1 VIVVRFVFFVL
12 IPFLSF
18 SQEQDVQFYGHR
30 GCRGL
35 MPENSIESFQK
46 AIELGVDGIEL
57 DVVVNKDR
65 QLVISHEPY
74 FKASFC
80 WDSTGREIKNEKRW
94 NIYEMTQE
102 QINRFDCGSKIHSN
116 FTEQAKFRSSKPLL
130 QELFSNVDLSNTTIL
145 FEVKSNP
152 TEYGKSQP
160 LPNEFVKL
168 IAVEIANFSY
178 RDNIVFMSFDK
189 QILEEIHLQLP
200 TYKCIYLTYLPFV
213 KAEKF
218 VNQLTFKPYGLG
230 MFYKTISGSDARYL
244 HENNMKLFAWT
255 VNKPRIKKKLIRN
268 KVDGIIT
275 DYPDLIHQK

>member
-1 VIVVRFVFFVL
+1 MLRFIFITLISFV
-12 IPFLSF
+12 SY
-18 SQEQDVQFYGHR
+18 SQENSVLYFGHR

-46 AIELGVDGIEL
+46 AIELGVDGIEF

-74 FKASFC
+74 FKAAFC
-80 WDSTGREIKNEKRW
+80 LDPNGKKINNEKRW
-94 NIYEMTQE
+94 NIYELSQAE
-102 QINRFDCGSKIHSN
+102 ISQFDCGSKIHPN
-116 FTEQAKFRSSKPLL
+116 FSEQAKFSSSIPLL
-130 QELFSNVDLSNTTIL
+130 QELFKKVDLSNTTIL

-200 TYKCIYLTYLPFV
+200 TYKCIYLTYLPYV

-218 VNQLTFKPYGLG
+218 VNQLSFKPYALG
-230 MFYKTISGSDARYL
+230 MFHRTIHRKDSKYL
-244 HENNMKLFAWT
+244 HMNGIKLFAWT
-255 VNKPRIKKKLIRN
+255 VNKKRSQNRLLRLKI
-268 KVDGIIT
+268 DGIIT
-275 DYPDLIHQK
+275 DYPDSIK

>member
-1 VIVVRFVFFVL
+1 MLRFIFITLFSFV
-12 IPFLSF
+12 SY
-18 SQEQDVQFYGHR
+18 SQEHSVLYFGHR

-35 MPENSIESFQK
+35 MPENSIESFHK
-46 AIELGVDGIEL
+46 AIDLDVDGIEL

-74 FKASFC
+74 FKTSFC
-80 WDSTGREIKNEKRW
+80 LDPNGMKINNEKRW
-94 NIYEMTQE
+94 NIYELSQAE
-102 QINRFDCGSKIHSN
+102 ISQFDCGSKIHPN
-116 FTEQAKFRSSKPLL
+116 FSQQAKFSSSKPLL
-130 QELFSNVDLSNTTIL
+130 QELFNKVDLSNTTIL
-145 FEVKSNP
+145 FEVKSKS
-152 TEYGKSQP
+152 TEYGISQP
-160 LPNEFVKL
+160 LPSEFVKL

-213 KAEKF
+213 KAKKF

-255 VNKPRIKKKLIRN
+255 VNKLRIKKKLIRN

-275 DYPDLIHQK
+275 DYPDLIHQ

>member
-18 SQEQDVQFYGHR
+18 SQEQDVHFYGHR

-35 MPENSIESFQK
+35 MPENSIQSFQR

-57 DVVVNKDR
+57 DVVVNKER

-80 WDSTGREIKNEKRW
+80 LDSTGKEIKNEKRW

-102 QINRFDCGSKIHSN
+102 QINLFDCGSKIHSN

-145 FEVKSNP
+145 FEVKSSP
-152 TEYGKSQP
+152 GEYGKSQP
-160 LPNEFVKL
+160 YPSEFVK
-168 IAVEIANFSY
+168 IITDEIAGFY
-178 RDNIVFMSFDK
+178 YKYNIIFMSFDSK
-189 QILEEIHLQLP
+189 ILEEIHAKLP
-200 TYKCIYLTYLPFV
+200 EYRCVYLTYLPYV

-218 VNQLTFKPYGLG
+218 VNQLSFKPYALG
-230 MFYKTISGSDARYL
+230 MFHRTIHRKDSKYL
-244 HENNMKLFAWT
+244 HLNGIKLFAWT
-255 VNKPRIKKKLIRN
+255 VNKKRSQNRLMRLEI
-268 KVDGIIT
+268 DGIIT
-275 DYPDLIHQK
+275 DYPDRIK